1 MNARSTRRNWWL
13 AGGALFVSF
22 ATLVAAACFTL
33 GVVQAEP
40 GEAEAVASTGWF
52 AAALDDGAAHAAGA
66 VALAQAKAQLAKGSN
81 LKTAQRGAL
90 AGVPLSSVAYRL
102 AGGSPP
108 SLSEVASGT
117 FEASVVTQ
125 YRLDVDPV
133 VVRREVAAT
142 FELGPQG
149 WRVAEVT
156 SSDADL
162 WSYGPV
168 TSARDGKSLVIG
180 SQVFAGRLPSL
191 ASQAEAARL
200 EVDSFWTQPW
210 SGAVVVAFPA
220 KAQWMDGLI
229 GDESASKFPA
239 VATRDSGR
247 DGPVNRVTVNP
258 KVFESQPY
266 IGQQILLRHEITH
279 VAQSALPGQKT
290 VPLWL
295 VEGLAT
301 YVGYRGSGVP
311 DSVIGRLV
319 LSEVRSDG
327 LPPRLPSDAQFD
339 FDRSAPTR
347 GLAYEK
353 GWSVCAA
360 IVAEFGESQLVPFY
374 AAVAESEGT
383 ANERIDAAAQQVLGV
398 SGDELLEQWQSW
410 LQANA

>member
-1 MNARSTRRNWWL
+1 
-13 AGGALFVSF
+13 LFVSF
-22 ATLVAAACFTL
+22 ATLTAAAGFTL
-33 GVVQAEP
+33 GVLQADQ
-40 GEAEAVASTGWF
+40 GEGTAVESTGWLS
-52 AAALDDGAAHAAGA
+52 AAIDEGAANVAGA
-66 VALAQAKAQLAKGSN
+66 VALAQAKDQLAERSN
-81 LKTAQRGAL
+81 LKPAQAGAL
-90 AGVPLSSVAYRL
+90 AGVPVSSAEYRL
-102 AGGSPP
+102 TAGSPP
-108 SLSEVASGT
+108 SLSEMASGT
-117 FEASVVTQ
+117 FEAPVISQ
-125 YRLDVDPV
+125 YRLVVDPV
-133 VVRREVAAT
+133 LVRRAVDAT
-142 FELGPQG
+142 FELGPRG
-149 WRVAEVT
+149 WRLAAVT

-168 TSARDGKSLVIG
+168 TSAREGQSLVIG
-180 SQVFAGRLPSL
+180 SEVFAQRLPSL

-200 EVDSFWTQPW
+200 DVDSFWTQPW
-210 SGAVVVAFPA
+210 PGALVVTLPA

-229 GDESASKFPA
+229 GDDSASKFPA

-258 KVFESQPY
+258 SVFESQPY

-279 VAQSALPGQKT
+279 VAQSALPGQKA

-301 YVGYRGSGVP
+301 YVGYRGSGIS

-327 LPPRLPSDAQFD
+327 VPTRLPSDAQFD
-339 FDRSAPTR
+339 FDRSGPER

-360 IVAEFGESQLVPFY
+360 IATEFGESKLVPFY
-374 AAVAESEGT
+374 AAVAKGDGT
-383 ANERIDAAAQQVLGV
+383 ASKRVDAAAQQVLGV
-398 SGDELLEQWQSW
+398 SGAALLEQWQSW